1 MNGVVIMKSGKNLII
16 NLFSIWFL
24 LILATTPVYARYN
37 LPDFTEL
44 VEDNS
49 SAVVNISTSKQTGVK
64 RGLPPEMEMP
74 DIPEDSPFGEL
85 LRKFFGEYGG
95 NGEEHFNSRSLGS
108 GFIISQDG
116 YVITNHHV
124 VKGADEIIV
133 KLSDRREFIAELVGS
148 DPRSDIALLKLDATE
163 LPTVEIGSADKVK
176 VGQWVLA
183 IGSPFGFD
191 ASVTAGIVS
200 AKGRSLPSE
209 NYVPFIQTDVA
220 INPGN
225 SGGPLFDLDGKV
237 VGINSQI
244 YTRSGGFMGLS
255 FAIPIEVAMDVVDQL
270 KTTGYVSRGWLGVYI
285 QEVTRELAESF
296 SMEKP
301 TGALVAKI
309 LPESPAENS
318 DIAVGDII
326 LSYNGEE
333 VKNSAALPPLVGRTR
348 VGEVVKLNVM
358 REGKTKTVKL
368 KIGQLPDKDQVVA
381 EQGDDEEQ
389 PKDTV
394 LGLTLRA
401 LTEEELKTM
410 ELDNNGLLVLNVEN
424 GLAKSAGI
432 RSGDVI
438 QMLNGES
445 VSDVGAFKT
454 LVDSLPQGKFVSLLV
469 QRPHGPEFLALRIPV
484 KE

>member
-1 MNGVVIMKSGKNLII
+1 MNGVLIMKSGRVFII
-16 NLFSIWFL
+16 NLLSIWL
-24 LILATTPVYARYN
+24 LLFLATTQVYARYN

-44 VEDNS
+44 VEENS
-49 SAVVNISTSKQTGVK
+49 GAVVNISTSKQTEVK
-64 RGLPPEMEMP
+64 RSLPPGMEMP
-74 DIPEDSPFGEL
+74 DIPEDSPFGDL
-85 LRKFFGEYGG
+85 LRRFFGDHGG
-95 NGEEHFNSRSLGS
+95 NGDNFFNSRSLGS
-108 GFIISQDG
+108 GFIISEDG
-116 YVITNHHV
+116 YIITNHHV

-133 KLSDRREFIAELVGS
+133 KLSDRRELIAQLVGS
-148 DPRSDIALLKLDATE
+148 DPRSDIALLKLDATD
-163 LPTVEIGSADKVK
+163 LPTVALGSSEKVK

-270 KTTGYVSRGWLGVYI
+270 KKHGYVSRGWLGVYI

-296 SMEKP
+296 NMEKP

-309 LPESPAENS
+309 LPESPAEES

-333 VKNSAALPPLVGRTR
+333 VNNSAALPPMVGRTR
-348 VGEVVKLNVM
+348 VGEVVKLKVM
-358 REGKTKTVKL
+358 RDGKELIIKL
-368 KIGQLPDKDQVVA
+368 KIGQLPEKDQVVA
-381 EQGDDEEQ
+381 KQDNEDEQQ
-389 PKDTV
+389 KDTV

-401 LTEEELKTM
+401 LTEEEMNTM
-410 ELDNNGLLVLNVEN
+410 ELDNSGLLVLNVEN
-424 GLAKSAGI
+424 GSAKSAGI
-432 RSGDVI
+432 RNGDVI

-445 VSDVGAFKT
+445 VEDVEAFKK
-454 LVDSLPQGKFVSLLV
+454 LVESLPQGKFVSLLV
-469 QRPHGPEFLALRIPV
+469 QRPHGPEFLALRIPE